1 MVLGMHPTSLYP
13 RRSRVAP
20 KQERA
25 WAEELTIER
34 ALLYGR
40 LGGPVKLLSRL
51 ELWPFAG
58 LTSLYS
64 RPHNANDPK
73 PESETAR
80 GGVHVHV
87 HDL

>member
-1 MVLGMHPTSLYP
+1 MFHRINESMELGMHPTSLYP

-25 WAEELTIER
+25 WVKELTIER

-40 LGGPVKLLSRL
+40 VDGPVKLLSRL

-64 RPHNANDPK
+64 RPHNASNLD
-73 PESETAR
+73 T
-80 GGVHVHV
+80 
-87 HDL
+87 